1 MTRSALVLLLSIVAL
16 PALAQRAQLGFS
28 ALDLSAGATL
38 EGHAVLER
46 SAQNACSRSYAS
58 SSGRASLELR
68 VDRSGASM
76 VLDGRSDSTTGSHD
90 GDSSHTFHLHRVEL
104 TGTVA
109 RSGETLVV
117 HFTSAASGT
126 GWWEGYGTAP
136 PPALT
141 TAPVDV
147 TLSCSISAED
157 VLPAEWSE
165 GETPTRERLLRCELT
180 LGSLPTAFDSY
191 GEAPL
196 VFGAGEAVRTVMEE
210 GRFTVHDGRT
220 LRRAP

>member
-1 MTRSALVLLLSIVAL
+1 MRAILVLLLSVVAL

-28 ALDLSAGATL
+28 ALDLSDAAL

-46 SAQNACSRSYAS
+46 TFRHGCSRSYAS
-58 SSGRASLELR
+58 SWGRASLELR
-68 VDRSGASM
+68 VDRSGASL
-76 VLDGRSDSTTGSHD
+76 VLDGRSDSTSGSRG

-126 GWWEGYGTAP
+126 GWWEGFGTAP

-141 TAPVDV
+141 TAAVDV
-147 TLSCSISAED
+147 TLTCAISTED

-165 GETPTRERLLRCELT
+165 GETPTSERLLRCELT
-180 LGSLPTAFDSY
+180 MGSLPTAFDSY

-196 VFGAGEAVRTVMEE
+196 VFGAGEAVRTVIEE
-210 GRFTVHDGRT
+210 GRFALHRGRL
-220 LRRAP
+220 LRRTP